1 MAAERQLTV
10 RLREYQVMALH
21 RSRSVRASES
31 VSRRSPRWR
40 RGAALS
46 HAGAYVGPYRTAYTR
61 QAGSPPGSPR
71 RADRRLGARFLAMA
85 FRSDVWF
92 LPIARDIEA
101 DLMWVPLS
109 FSQHGRRAQIPIALL
124 PHQSPPAALV
134 HYLPTRFRA
143 LALFGRRLPERVVRS
158 SLPASENLHNSGAG
172 HRSRSLAHV
181 RNAPKA
187 AAGNT
192 SPLAYILRRL
202 RYLFDSSGINNPI
215 ANRSFL
221 WRLFQIKKLVTNNAM
236 VGPR

>member
-1 MAAERQLTV
+1 
-10 RLREYQVMALH
+10 MALH

-158 SLPASENLHNSGAG
+158 SLPASENLHKTG
-172 HRSRSLAHV
+172 H
-181 RNAPKA
+181 APVAK
-187 AAGNT
+187 
-192 SPLAYILRRL
+192 SPLFNHRVGAREQRWRNFEAECLGGRQIDDKIEFGRLLDRNVARL
-202 RYLFDSSGINNPI
+202 RP
-215 ANRSFL
+215 A
-221 WRLFQIKKLVTNNAM
+221 
-236 VGPR
+236 

>member
-1 MAAERQLTV
+1 
-10 RLREYQVMALH
+10 MALH

-85 FRSDVWF
+85 FRSDIWF

-158 SLPASENLHNSGAG
+158 SLPASENLHNCRLTHCNIRCA
-172 HRSRSLAHV
+172 V
-181 RNAPKA
+181 
-187 AAGNT
+187 
-192 SPLAYILRRL
+192 AYRL
-202 RYLFDSSGINNPI
+202 VDH
-215 ANRSFL
+215 
-221 WRLFQIKKLVTNNAM
+221 LVGQAT
-236 VGPR
+236 GPRWAPRCQALSLFAG